1 MAEYH
6 QIDADAF
13 SAALSEWGF
22 TEVDPDGER
31 IWERAH
37 KTPGCVIRV
46 YSSIRSGRKAARD
59 VGTDAIRVCGLYQP
73 SPSGDC
79 GLFKTTAARPI
90 LPKMVRVHRVKGWRE
105 NLLAR
110 CREAWVQISRIPQCP
125 ACGVPT
131 VERTRK
137 SDGVSF
143 RGCVRYPE
151 CRGVAR

>member
-22 TEVDPDGER
+22 AETDPDGER
-31 IWERAH
+31 IWQRAH

-59 VGTDAIRVCGLYQP
+59 AGTDAIRVTALYQP
-73 SPSGDC
+73 NAG
-79 GLFKTTAARPI
+79 TTLPLGTARPL

-110 CREAWVQISRIPQCP
+110 CRDAWVQISRIPQCP
-125 ACGVPT
+125 ACGAPT

-137 SDGVSF
+137 SDGDKF
-143 RGCVRYPE
+143 RGCVRYPD
-151 CRGVAR
+151 CKGVAR